1 VAVQVFA
8 SFKEIMKSTC
18 AIVLLALSCVCARAT
33 VSFEIS
39 ATELRTAGGA
49 SLMSLNG
56 LVLLVAD
63 TSNDGFSGLTAGAPL
78 TVNSF
83 LSSDD
88 LILFRGDLSAGGLG
102 YFVGA
107 ASPGLGGNLG
117 TGDAVKLYWFPTLT
131 LSSTTA
137 AEGTTYGSYRSATGL
152 DGSAPWVVPNDGSS
166 AVELKFFTTGNNQGE
181 PFGGGPASNDPVL
194 GWASQTVAPVP
205 EASNLITAALALGL
219 CALRVTRGLRQKS

>member
-1 VAVQVFA
+1 
-8 SFKEIMKSTC
+8 MKSTC

-33 VSFEIS
+33 VSFNIS
-39 ATELRTAGGA
+39 ATELRTADGA
-49 SLMSLNG
+49 SLMSLSG

-83 LSSDD
+83 LSGDD
-88 LILFRGDLSAGGLG
+88 LILFRGDL
-102 YFVGA
+102 FVE
-107 ASPGLGGNLG
+107 SVPGLFTGTVNFPLGGHNLG

-219 CALRVTRGLRQKS
+219 CALRVTRGFCQKS